1 MGLINILKQ
10 STLTHICLWCIF
22 IISGLIV
29 VALQCCTLIVWPFSR
44 RWYRNANGGLI
55 KLFWL
60 QYVWLVDHWSGSQ
73 LFIHCKDED
82 LPFIGKDDCLF
93 VLNHR
98 SDVDW
103 IITWQVG
110 ARFNL
115 LPGGK
120 ACMKDEL
127 KYVPIMGLS
136 FYLTEQPFVKRNY
149 TKDKENLLKQLRNIT
164 SFHFPTTTVI
174 FCEGTRYT
182 EEKYRLSQAFA
193 RERGLPELKHHLIP
207 RTKGFGLCV
216 QAFRGKN
223 VQIYDAT
230 LAYEG
235 GKAPTLYDVLCGKK
249 SDCHVY
255 ARRFPLDDVPS
266 GSEDEFCHEMYRGKD
281 KAFDYFL
288 QHDTFEG
295 FDAQRSM
302 HGFPCPRLSL
312 YVVSGWALLIGLPIL
327 YYTSMIVISGSIL
340 KVLIPAAVLYAIYRF
355 SGRHAIY

>member
-1 MGLINILKQ
+1 
-10 STLTHICLWCIF
+10 
-22 IISGLIV
+22 
-29 VALQCCTLIVWPFSR
+29 
-44 RWYRNANGGLI
+44 
-55 KLFWL
+55 
-60 QYVWLVDHWSGSQ
+60 
-73 LFIHCKDED
+73 
-82 LPFIGKDDCLF
+82 
-93 VLNHR
+93 
-98 SDVDW
+98 
-103 IITWQVG
+103 
-110 ARFNL
+110 
-115 LPGGK
+115 
-120 ACMKDEL
+120 MKDEL

-136 FYLTEQPFVKRNY
+136 FFLTEQPFVKRNY

-164 SFHFPTTTVI
+164 TFHFPTTTVI

-266 GSEDEFCHEMYRGKD
+266 GSEDEFAMRCTEERTKLLTTSFSMTPLKD
-281 KAFDYFL
+281 LMQSDQCMASLVQD
-288 QHDTFEG
+288 
-295 FDAQRSM
+295 
-302 HGFPCPRLSL
+302 SL
-312 YVVSGWALLIGLPIL
+312 YML
-327 YYTSMIVISGSIL
+327 
-340 KVLIPAAVLYAIYRF
+340 
-355 SGRHAIY
+355 